1 MRFEEWR
8 TLVATY
14 LSPHRKLV
22 AQLGAVLCVTIGLQV
37 ATPQIVR
44 LFIDRATAPQA
55 TPLFGLTVLYF
66 AAVLLQQGFRVVT
79 AWLSEVVGWLTTNEL
94 RADLMAHCL
103 GLDPSFHQET
113 PPGALI
119 ERIDGDL
126 NGLSL
131 FFAEFLLNVLGNGLL
146 LVGVLT
152 VVWVQNAF
160 AGAVLTA
167 FAIAAAGLM
176 LAVRRISAAA
186 WGRSRAASAEL
197 FGFLEERLAGTEDIR
212 SSGAEAFTMRGF
224 YGRARERLWATSHAR
239 IVDAIPQSVTSTI
252 RGMCLALSFALPAYL
267 VGQGRLTVGAAF
279 AVYFYAQVLLQPL
292 SNVSRQVEQLQVAI
306 AGGRRVLEL
315 LALTSDVV
323 DGDGAELG
331 QGPFTVAFDRVT
343 FGYGAD
349 PDVLHDVSVSVAAGE
364 VLGVVGRTGSGKSSL
379 AKLLVRLYD
388 PRAGAV
394 LLGGVDIRTL
404 HRSQLRS
411 HVALVTQEVRV
422 MRASVRD
429 NLTLF
434 DATIGD
440 DAIEAAIEQLGLG
453 SWFAALPDGLDTM
466 VREGGAG
473 LSAGESQLLAFG
485 RAFLAD
491 PAVVVLDEASSR
503 LDPATEVILEHAIDK
518 LLAGRTAIVI
528 AHRLSTLD
536 RCDSVCVLE
545 RGRVIEHGARAALA
559 ADESSRFGLMLRAGL
574 DAVAG

>member
-1 MRFEEWR
+1 
-8 TLVATY
+8 
-14 LSPHRKLV
+14 
-22 AQLGAVLCVTIGLQV
+22 
-37 ATPQIVR
+37 
-44 LFIDRATAPQA
+44 
-55 TPLFGLTVLYF
+55 
-66 AAVLLQQGFRVVT
+66 
-79 AWLSEVVGWLTTNEL
+79 
-94 RADLMAHCL
+94 MAHCL
-103 GLDPSFHQET
+103 GLDPAFHQEH

-131 FFAEFLLNVLGNGLL
+131 FFAEFLLNVLGNALL

-152 VVWVQNAF
+152 VVWIQNAF

-167 FAIAAAGLM
+167 FALVAAGL
-176 LAVRRISAAA
+176 LLTVRRISAKA

-224 YGRARERLWATSHAR
+224 YGRARDRLWTTSRAR
-239 IVDAIPQSVTSTI
+239 IVDAIPQSVNSTI
-252 RGMCLALSFALPAYL
+252 SCACLGVSFALPAYL
-267 VGQGRLTVGAAF
+267 VGEGKLTVGAAF

-306 AGGRRVLEL
+306 AGGRRVLAL
-315 LALTSDVV
+315 LALHSDIV
-323 DGDGAELG
+323 DGDGAALG
-331 QGPFTVAFDRVT
+331 RGPLPVAFAHVT
-343 FGYGAD
+343 FGYGTD
-349 PDVLHDVSVSVAAGE
+349 PDVLHDVSLAVAPGE

-388 PRAGAV
+388 PRSGAV
-394 LLGGVDIRTL
+394 LLDGVDIRTL

-411 HVALVTQEVRV
+411 RVALVTQEVRV

-434 DATIGD
+434 DPAID
-440 DAIEAAIEQLGLG
+440 DAAIEAAIHQLGLG
-453 SWFAALPDGLDTM
+453 PWFAALPEGLDTL

-503 LDPATEVILEHAIDK
+503 LDPATEVILEAAIDK
-518 LLAGRTAIVI
+518 LLEGRTAIVI

-536 RCDSVCVLE
+536 RCDTVCVLD
-545 RGRVIEHGARAALA
+545 RGRVIEHGPRTVLA
-559 ADESSRFGLMLRAGL
+559 ADESSRFGVLLRAGL
-574 DAVAG
+574 DVVAG